1 MLKPGTVVEG
11 AFRLERLLLDD
22 GLAAYWSC
30 VPVGPDAPK
39 PPPVLL
45 LRAIKPED
53 VGQGIKTWPPVEAK
67 RTGDG
72 IPGRFYTGSD
82 ESPVLIE
89 AFDAEP
95 GPPVFVEG
103 KRMPV
108 REAMERFQEACAI
121 VDAYHKEH
129 WVCRTI
135 NAAAFF
141 RGGLTSKVWMFPP
154 VSLAGFGHPLHE
166 AVGTPG
172 YIAPEAWSP
181 EKAEPAMDV
190 YALGAVA
197 WAWLAGRHPF
207 AEVSDIGEIVALSR
221 GAALPALSTEFPDV
235 PPAAD
240 ALIGAATAV
249 HPMDRPKSAR
259 DLSRMVRD
267 VLAALA
273 RAPKAKAP
281 EPAEEAPA
289 GAEAVPEP
297 AEGGTSPASEK
308 KKEKPAEKRNTR
320 VIPFSLDDI
329 MDATEGK

>member
-1 MLKPGTVVEG
+1 MMKPGMIVED
-11 AFRLERLLLDD
+11 AFRLDRLLLDD

-30 VPVGPDAPK
+30 IPVGPEAPK

-45 LRAIKPED
+45 LRAIKPGD

-72 IPGRFYTGSD
+72 IPGRFFAGSD
-82 ESPVLIE
+82 ESPVLVE
-89 AFDAEP
+89 VFDAEP

-103 KRMPV
+103 KRMPP
-108 REAMERFQEACAI
+108 REAMERFQEACSI

-135 NAAAFF
+135 NAGAFF
-141 RGGLTSKVWMFPP
+141 RGGLSTKVWMYPP
-154 VSLAGFGHPLHE
+154 VSLAGFGHPLRE

-181 EKAEPAMDV
+181 EKADPAMDI

-207 AEVSDIGEIVALSR
+207 AEVADIGEIVALSR
-221 GAALPALSTEFPDV
+221 GAALPALSTEFPDI

-249 HPMDRPKSAR
+249 HPMDRPKNAR
-259 DLSRMVRD
+259 ELSRMVRE
-267 VLAALA
+267 VLSALA
-273 RAPKAKAP
+273 RPSKAKAP
-281 EPAEEAPA
+281 EPAADAETVP
-289 GAEAVPEP
+289 GAEAAPAPDPETQP
-297 AEGGTSPASEK
+297 AKAPEK
-308 KKEKPAEKRNTR
+308 AKEKRNTR